1 MPGRPTNEEIYEKL
15 GGLINAVNTFKDD
28 LRGVK
33 AEIERAD
40 ERAVQ
45 SYERSETRAAASRA
59 KIYEKTDEL
68 VERVSATEKNVA
80 TLTTTVEEVKEVTD
94 QVVQW
99 RLMGMGA
106 LGVTG
111 LAAGSVG
118 AVLAAYWH
126 KIVAAITGSG

>member
-1 MPGRPTNEEIYEKL
+1 MTGRPTNEDIYEKL
-15 GGLINAVNTFKDD
+15 GGLINAVNTIKDD
-28 LRGVK
+28 VRGLK

-80 TLTTTVEEVKEVTD
+80 ALTTTVEEVKEVTD
-94 QVVQW
+94 QVKRW
-99 RLMGMGA
+99 ELMGMGA

-111 LAAGSVG
+111 IAAG
-118 AVLAAYWH
+118 AVASLLTYYWQ
-126 KIVAAITGSG
+126 KIVAAITG